1 VWGTAKIGEIG
12 AVQEPLRAK
21 PPAVKARPSISLSAK
36 IPLDLAH
43 PHPIAYPSARMIRFS
58 LFGIPIQ
65 IQPFFWITL
74 ALISGNLSGDTSEAF
89 MRIGL
94 FVIAGFISV
103 LIHELGHAL
112 TGRAFGKQAA
122 ITLQAFGGF
131 AAFSGGP
138 FTRPQSFVVTAAGPI
153 AQILLAVLVFLL
165 VPFIPLN
172 SLNAAYFIESL
183 IRISVVWAVLN
194 LLPILPLD
202 GGQLV
207 NATLGPK
214 RLKLTLWI
222 TIVAALGTA
231 GYAFYKLEGR
241 AFLLVLFL
249 GMFAYQAFQAL
260 RETR

>member
-1 VWGTAKIGEIG
+1 
-12 AVQEPLRAK
+12 
-21 PPAVKARPSISLSAK
+21 
-36 IPLDLAH
+36 
-43 PHPIAYPSARMIRFS
+43 MIRFS

-74 ALISGNLSGDTSEAF
+74 ALISGNLTGSTAEAF
-89 MRIGL
+89 LRIGL

-131 AAFSGGP
+131 AAFSGG
-138 FTRPQSFVVTAAGPI
+138 FTRPQSFLVTAAGPI
-153 AQILLAVLVFLL
+153 AQILLAIVVYLLIPVL
-165 VPFIPLN
+165 PLH
-172 SLNAAYFIESL
+172 SQNAVYFIQSL
-183 IRISVVWAVLN
+183 LWISVAWAVLN

-207 NATLGPK
+207 NAVLGPK

-222 TIVAALGTA
+222 TIVSAIAAA
-231 GYAFYKLEGR
+231 V
-241 AFLLVLFL
+241 LVFMYFQSILFPIFL